1 MIFMPKRLK
10 FFLSH
15 LSISC
20 IVAVLVMG
28 LIFLIW
34 YPSPLAA
41 AVGVIHVFLMMLM
54 IDVIVGPILGF
65 IVYKEGKKSLK
76 MDLGVIIALQIS
88 ALCYGIYSLEQ
99 GRPAWSV
106 YNVDRFELI
115 RKNEILNE
123 NIYQA
128 QSQFQQVSWLRPQ
141 FTAVEFSKNSE
152 QRSDDLFAEV
162 LGGVSIAQKPER
174 YVPLEKVKP
183 QIQQRAQVLSLLNQF
198 NAKEDV
204 NTIIKKYPQADSWV
218 PLKANAVDM
227 VVLMNKEKGEVV
239 KIVDLRPWK

>member
-1 MIFMPKRLK
+1 MTMPRRLK
-10 FFLSH
+10 YFICH
-15 LSISC
+15 LAIS
-20 IVAVLVMG
+20 AVIGLLILILVFWG
-28 LIFLIW
+28 W
-34 YPSPLAA
+34 YAVPLAS
-41 AVGVIHVFLMMLM
+41 AVGVTHIFLMMLV

-65 IVYKEGKKSLK
+65 IVYKEGKKTLK
-76 MDLGVIIALQIS
+76 FDLSVIILIQIA
-88 ALCYGIYSLEQ
+88 ALCYGVFSIEQ
-99 GRPAWSV
+99 GRPAWLV
-106 YNVDRFELI
+106 YNIDRFELV
-115 RKNEILNE
+115 RKNGLIEDHIVDALPQ
-123 NIYQA
+123 YQH
-128 QSQFQQVSWLRPQ
+128 VSWLKPQ
-141 FTAVEFSKNSE
+141 FVAVELAKDIKTRN
-152 QRSDDLFAEV
+152 DDLFAEA

-198 NAKEDV
+198 NAKEDI